1 MGKGRK
7 EKMKPDSMSKAKSE
21 IKNEVK
27 KKATS
32 EIIMFVSLT
41 VASAMIAF
49 NLKSFVQTGGL
60 FPGGF
65 SGLALLVQQILSEFF
80 NINVPY
86 SAIYMPVNLI
96 PAYIGFKYIG
106 KKFTIYSFYLVF
118 LSSFLT
124 DVFPS
129 VTITYDIL
137 LIAVFGG
144 LIQGAAV
151 SVALISGASGGGTD
165 FIAIYYSEK
174 KGIDVWNYVLL
185 GNVIILTTAGILF
198 GFDRALYSIIFQ
210 YTSTQVIS
218 ILFKRYQKDT
228 MFIITDQPT
237 AVYGKIRELTNH
249 DATLIE
255 GQGCYEGADRHILYS
270 VVGREQV
277 DKVIGAIKEIDP
289 HAFIN
294 VINTEQINGKFYRTP
309 TK

>member
-1 MGKGRK
+1 MSLEKK
-7 EKMKPDSMSKAKSE
+7 SKMKNKAK
-21 IKNEVK
+21 
-27 KKATS
+27 S

-124 DVFPS
+124 DAFPS

-218 ILFKRYQKDT
+218 VMFKRYQKDT
-228 MFIITDQPT
+228 LFIITDQPT
-237 AVYGKIRELTNH
+237 AVYGKIRELTHH

>member
-1 MGKGRK
+1 MTLDKK
-7 EKMKPDSMSKAKSE
+7 KKIKSE
-21 IKNEVK
+21 L
-27 KKATS
+27 
-32 EIIMFVSLT
+32 IMFVSLT
-41 VASAMIAF
+41 ASSALVAF

-65 SGLALLVQQILSEFF
+65 SGLTLLCQQILSNFF

-86 SAIYMPVNLI
+86 SAIYMPLNLI

-118 LSSFLT
+118 LSSLLT

-129 VTITYDIL
+129 ITITYDIL

-144 LIQGAAV
+144 LIQGAAI
-151 SVALISGASGGGTD
+151 SIALISGASGGGTD

-210 YTSTQVIS
+210 FTFTQVVS
-218 ILFKRYQKDT
+218 VMFKRYQKDT
-228 MFIITDQPT
+228 LFIITDQPT
-237 AVYGKIRELTNH
+237 AIYGKISELTHH

-255 GQGCYEGADRHILYS
+255 GRGCYEGAERHILYS

-277 DKVIGAIKEIDP
+277 DKVISAIKEIDP

-294 VINTEQINGKFYRTP
+294 VINTEQINGKFYRPP